1 MIDKYELCISLK
13 YFFKDILETL
23 NTDIFWTM
31 GQDLGNWGKIDHLGG
46 SNVIKRPFKF
56 ARGKQKGQCQ
66 SDAMFRHLHC
76 LLAGSEVGMR
86 PQAKECR

>member
-31 GQDLGNWGKIDHLGG
+31 GQDLGNWGKIL
-46 SNVIKRPFKF
+46 IFPFDRLLYYLNFFPK
-56 ARGKQKGQCQ
+56 A
-66 SDAMFRHLHC
+66 C
-76 LLAGSEVGMR
+76 LTSIILESWPGIVN
-86 PQAKECR
+86 